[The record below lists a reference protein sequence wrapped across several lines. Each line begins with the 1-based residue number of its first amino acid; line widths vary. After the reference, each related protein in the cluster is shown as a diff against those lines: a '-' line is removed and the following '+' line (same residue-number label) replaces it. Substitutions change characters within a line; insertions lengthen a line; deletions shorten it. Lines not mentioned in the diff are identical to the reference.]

1 MSNVSTKFPTLPPRD
16 VEEDAFFEELQQDP
30 VLQDLTG
37 ETCEYLLPTNKVCGK
52 SLMTWKKGAQIDD
65 LYHCFICMKKE
76 VCKRRKDKI
85 ELGDVIFLVH
95 QGESVRSAMPKVL
108 EKKIEHEEIVMH
120 DQIESESE
128 SESSS
133 ESESDS
139 SDNVV
144 QDELSR
150 QADLMKGS
158 EDDTA
163 KENSK
168 LGLPHVCLYEYTK
181 DGKTHKKGDVCGEPV
196 TKNPIYKEDAHRCHT
211 HPSETGNLLKKCK
224 ARVNDEPCKRNR
236 KDDKS
241 KFCEKCEQVIAKQ
254 EALQQKKEEK
264 RQKRKDLG
272 KCPRKKRSGD
282 RKGFPCGAPITT
294 DGEEFCNRC
303 AKTKEVMRQRGE
315 IPPKKSK
322 KVKCKNDDD
331 DDDEDDENENDD
343 ESCETESVSSSPLP
357 LSSTSLAPPS
367 GQKSLAP
374 PSNPNQSSPSQIL
387 QKRLEL
393 LDVKSLPALIASNG
407 SEIGLCAQ
415 WNYLIQVLV
424 KGNLGQPNALA
435 ALLLWY
441 ANGRFKCDSTEDECY
456 LEYKEKDKKW
466 TRVPRHVRTN
476 VDRLKQDLVTDFG
489 VLLSKVRLRIEKYN
503 ISLREVR
510 NKLEGHASKGVTDG
524 VFDRFMELVV
534 EATRQENEGKE
545 AEGRGGEE
553 DDDPNSQNLKQFV
566 DLHVQPLTSKKK
578 GVTTTTFLNTFNEWL
593 ESKGKILYKKGAA
606 QFGKVLVAIN
616 PDGRYWERIPGDNT
630 RHLVTFVNL

>member
-16 VEEDAFFEELQQDP
+16 VEEDAFFEKLQHDP
-30 VLQDLTG
+30 VLQDLSR
-37 ETCEYLLPTNKVCGK
+37 ETCEYSSLPDKVCGK

-65 LYHCFICMKKE
+65 LYHCFTCMKKE
-76 VCKRRKDKI
+76 VCKRRKDNT

-95 QGESVRSAMPKVL
+95 QGGNVRPAPKVV

-120 DQIESESE
+120 DQIIESGSASE
-128 SESSS
+128 S

-139 SDNVV
+139 SHQDN
-144 QDELSR
+144 DELR
-150 QADLMKGS
+150 NQADLLKGS
-158 EDDTA
+158 EDDTT

-241 KFCEKCEQVIAKQ
+241 KFCEKCEQAIAKQ

-264 RQKRKDLG
+264 KKKQKDMG

-282 RKGFPCGAPITT
+282 RKGFPCGALITT

-331 DDDEDDENENDD
+331 DEDEKENDD

-357 LSSTSLAPPS
+357 LPSTSLAPPS

-424 KGNLGQPNALA
+424 KGNKGQPDALA

-476 VDRLKQDLVTDFG
+476 VDRLKQDLVTEFG
-489 VLLSKVRLRIEKYN
+489 VLLSKARLRIEKYN
-503 ISLREVR
+503 ISLREIR
-510 NKLEGHASKGVTDG
+510 NKLEGHVSKGVTES
-524 VFDRFMELVV
+524 VFERFMELVV

-545 AEGRGGEE
+545 AEGGGEE
-553 DDDPNSQNLKQFV
+553 GADDPNSKNLKQFV
-566 DLHVQPLTSKKK
+566 DLHVEPITNKKK
-578 GVTTTTFLNTFNEWL
+578 GVTTTTFLKTFNEWL
-593 ESKGKILYKKGAA
+593 ESKGKILYQKGAA
-606 QFGKVLVAIN
+606 QFGKELVAIN